1 MQTLKIAMLGFGNSG
16 RALARILV
24 DKQNEIIET
33 MGYKI
38 IVIAIATASRGNL
51 IDIVGIDLG
60 KALEDISTQGSFDRK
75 WDAFSESSSKD
86 IVEKLDYDVLIEI
99 TPLNIFT
106 GQPAIDNIRTA
117 LNRKK
122 HVVTANKGPIAW
134 AYDELKALAKSQEV
148 SFLYE
153 TTVMDGT
160 PIFNL
165 MDETLPMCK
174 VIEIRGILN
183 TTTNFVLEEMGKGNA
198 FNAAILEGQ
207 KRGFV
212 EADPSMD
219 IEGYDAAA
227 KLTALINVL
236 MNGNITPPLIKRKG
250 IDSITYNDIVNA
262 EKDNKVIKL
271 ICHAAL
277 KDDTIYG
284 EIKPMEIEKN
294 SIYAN
299 IRGTSSV
306 LSIKTDLMGE
316 LTILEHDP
324 EIAQTGYGLFSDL
337 IRLLRR
343 LQKR

>member
-16 RALARILV
+16 KALARIII
-24 DKQNEIIET
+24 DKNTELIET
-33 MGYKI
+33 MGYKL
-38 IVIAIATASRGNL
+38 IVVAIATASRGNL
-51 IDIVGIDLG
+51 IDKIGIDLE
-60 KALEDISTQGSFDRK
+60 KAISDISLLGSFDK
-75 WDAFSESSSKD
+75 SWGSFSEWNTRD
-86 IVEKLDYDVLIEI
+86 IIEKVDYDVLIEI

-122 HVVTANKGPIAW
+122 HVITANKGPIAW
-134 AYDELKALAKSQEV
+134 AYKELKDLSEKQTV
-148 SFLYE
+148 NFFYE

-165 MDETLPMCK
+165 MEETLPMCK
-174 VIEIRGILN
+174 VMEIKGILN
-183 TTTNFVLEEMGKGNA
+183 TTTNFVLEEMGKGRD
-198 FNAAILEGQ
+198 FNAAISEGQ
-207 KRGFV
+207 RRGFV
-212 EADPSMD
+212 EANPAMD

-236 MNGNITPPLIKRKG
+236 MNGNITPPLINRKG
-250 IDSITYNDIVNA
+250 IEGITYIDIVNA
-262 EKDNKVIKL
+262 QKHNRVIKL
-271 ICHAAL
+271 ICHAIL

-299 IRGTSSV
+299 ICGTSSV
-306 LSIKTDLMGE
+306 LTIKTDLMGE
-316 LTILEHDP
+316 ITILEHDP
-324 EIAQTGYGLFSDL
+324 EILQTGYGLFSDL